1 LAPEVTILCATLNGG
16 DVVRLTFSSLGRFT
30 PEPYRIL
37 VADNGSTDSTLD
49 YLRSLDWIELFKLGQ
64 HRTKTSHGATLDWLA
79 KKVET
84 RYLLTL
90 DSDVAFLRHGWLGEL
105 SDTLAAQDLAAVGE
119 FEPAVGAYR
128 PRLAPHVLL
137 LNTER
142 FLALGTSF
150 ESCVRFDDSAEVR
163 RWRGR
168 SKSEYLSQEELN
180 SYHSAAFYSTGAALF
195 ETVLRRGSVGPLHHC
210 ASPENTAILGTCRG
224 AQVRRLSPTHIGQNG
239 PRYAGYCD
247 NMQCRRHSYPRY
259 SPLRATLPGTLGS
272 HRRCSGGEGSSR
284 VREVCGPGHFRI
296 RALAVS
302 FWHLQ
307 RTQQPMGFQL

>member
-16 DVVRLTFSSLGRFT
+16 DVVRLTFSSLRRFT

-49 YLRSLDWIELFKLGQ
+49 YLRSLDWIELFKLDQ
-64 HRTKTSHGATLDWLA
+64 HRTKASHGATLDWLA

-195 ETVLRRGSVGPLHHC
+195 ETVLETGERWAPTPLRIARKYRHFGHMSWG
-210 ASPENTAILGTCRG
+210 AGETAVADTHR
-224 AQVRRLSPTHIGQNG
+224 AKRTAVRRLLRQ
-239 PRYAGYCD
+239 YA
-247 NMQCRRHSYPRY
+247 MSSAQLP
-259 SPLRATLPGTLGS
+259 PL
-272 HRRCSGGEGSSR
+272 
-284 VREVCGPGHFRI
+284 
-296 RALAVS
+296 
-302 FWHLQ
+302 
-307 RTQQPMGFQL
+307 